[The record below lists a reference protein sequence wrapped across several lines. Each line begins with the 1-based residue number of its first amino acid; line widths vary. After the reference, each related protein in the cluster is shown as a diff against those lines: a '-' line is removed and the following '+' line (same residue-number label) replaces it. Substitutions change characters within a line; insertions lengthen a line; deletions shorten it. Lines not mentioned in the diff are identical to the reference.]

1 MNSTALDAEL
11 DVWQA
16 AGCAV
21 RIEYSR
27 AVMEELRLAAIAGFN
42 RLGHGGVE
50 IGGVLFGVRDPGA
63 VKILAYRPLACDYAF
78 GPSFTL
84 WDNDRRALEKLL
96 ATPKTDSN
104 LSGMQ
109 PVGWYH
115 SHTRSEILLSEKD
128 LELFHQF
135 FPEIWQISLVLR
147 PYRFEPLRAG
157 FFFREPDR
165 SVHSASSLHEFIVK
179 PVGGNPD
186 MPLPGDGA
194 PADSAPADT
203 APAPANHAPPEPLQF
218 EPGSQI
224 SPCPQPP
231 AISVDPPRELEP
243 RELEPRE
250 LEPRPSP
257 AAIAPNPPRDASS
270 YPRIRWVPNSAMSF
284 AMPAAMSAAAIAVVL
299 AALLFWIFNSHASA
313 GLSLREVDAG
323 GQLRID
329 WNRNSRVIQQSR
341 SGALEIEDGSLK
353 VHDELSQEHLRAG
366 SITYLRTTGNVVVR
380 LLVRGA
386 DQSTLTEISR
396 FLGPPPATA
405 PAIATAQTI
414 ATAAPIEVGSPYR
427 SANERPSNDQLAKEQ
442 SAKPDGAAPVE
453 RAPEQAVQPVE
464 PVEHPSNRTAL
475 PVTVNS
481 ERARPAPAASAPA
494 RRRLVLPPDSVPRPT
509 DPFLPAPPMIAANTA
524 AAIATFVPQ
533 LPALLKPVDQGPPA
547 GKIIWTGKLAKGGT
561 IQILG
566 DRVSQGHITGSLPGA
581 PVRVR
586 VLPSELTQEGLR
598 IFTADARSIGA
609 PEAPGAQNGWNRTV
623 YVLNPKKAGEIGILE
638 APGQQN
644 AWNRLILR
652 AERGGHSIIVL
663 RWERVPAEAALHE
676 TGNQ

>member
-27 AVMEELRLAAIAGFN
+27 AVMEELRLAATAGFN

-50 IGGVLFGVRDPGA
+50 IGGVLFGVRDPDA
-63 VKILAYRPLACDYAF
+63 VRILAYRPLACDYAF

-96 ATPKTDSN
+96 TTPKTDSN

-128 LELFHQF
+128 LELFHQY

-157 FFFREPDR
+157 FFFREPDG

-179 PVGGNPD
+179 PVGGKPD

-194 PADSAPADT
+194 PADTASAPAN
-203 APAPANHAPPEPLQF
+203 PAPTEPLQF

-224 SPCPQPP
+224 SAPCPQPA
-231 AISVDPPRELEP
+231 AISCDPPHELELREPKP
-243 RELEPRE
+243 REPEPRGP
-250 LEPRPSP
+250 EPRQSP
-257 AAIAPNPPRDASS
+257 AAIATNPPRDASS
-270 YPRIRWVPNSAMSF
+270 SPRIRWVPKFAMSF
-284 AMPAAMSAAAIAVVL
+284 AMQAAMSAAAFAAVL
-299 AALLFWIFNSHASA
+299 AGVLFWIFSSHASA

-329 WNRNSRVIQQSR
+329 WNRNSRVIRESR

-366 SITYLRTTGNVVVR
+366 SITYLRTTGNVLVR

-405 PAIATAQTI
+405 ATAPTI
-414 ATAAPIEVGSPYR
+414 ATAAPIDVGSPYR
-427 SANERPSNDQLAKEQ
+427 PAIDQLAKEQ
-442 SAKPDGAAPVE
+442 SAKQDRGDAAPVE
-453 RAPEQAVQPVE
+453 RAPEQAVQQVE
-464 PVEHPSNRTAL
+464 PVEHPSNRTPL
-475 PVTVNS
+475 PVPVNS
-481 ERARPAPAASAPA
+481 ERARPTPA
-494 RRRLVLPPDSVPRPT
+494 RRRLVLPPDGVPPPT

-524 AAIATFVPQ
+524 AATATFVPQ
-533 LPALLKPVDQGPPA
+533 LPALLKPVDQGPAA

-566 DRVSQGHITGSLPGA
+566 DRVSQGHITGALPGA

-644 AWNRLILR
+644 AWNRLVLR

-676 TGNQ
+676 AGNQ